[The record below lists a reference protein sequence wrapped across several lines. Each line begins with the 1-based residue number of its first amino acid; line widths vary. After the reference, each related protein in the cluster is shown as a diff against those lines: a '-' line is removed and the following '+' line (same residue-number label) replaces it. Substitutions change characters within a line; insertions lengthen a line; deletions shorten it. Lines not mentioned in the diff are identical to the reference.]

1 MDIEEFKEQLTAD
14 IMKEVGDKM
23 EFDFRKVEKLNESY
37 EAITIKPEGCNIG
50 MNLNVDKLFSDYKE
64 GVLFGDLVDRSL
76 DMIKHGLRNM
86 PVFDADKF
94 TDYEHMKNNLVMEVV
109 SAEANAELLKTIPHK
124 RMEDMAVVYRFIVDR
139 FMEKQASVLI
149 TNSILLQM
157 GVTPEQLHEDALRNA
172 PEVKPLVIQGMSE
185 VLAEMVGPEAA
196 ELMGIKP
203 EEPEKEQMYV
213 ASVPDKTHG
222 ASVIAYQDF
231 MDKAAERAGGDFFI
245 LPSSIHELLI
255 VPDTKEMDFKVLE
268 GMVREVNETQV
279 APEDKLTDSVY
290 HYDSKDKVFE
300 LAEKFFDRQN
310 SKETELEEPDVGK
323 KSVLEQ
329 LKEGKEE
336 AANIPKKEIAKD
348 VKVKSGETR

>member
-1 MDIEEFKEQLTAD
+1 MGFDEFKEQLTAD
-14 IMKEVGDKM
+14 IMGRLGSDMEFSFHKVDKM
-23 EFDFRKVEKLNESY
+23 NESY
-37 EAITIKPEGCNIG
+37 EAITIKPEGSNIG
-50 MNLNVDKLFSDYKE
+50 MNLNVDRIYGEYSD
-64 GVLFGDLVDRSL
+64 GVDYNEIL
-76 DMIKHGLRNM
+76 DKAVNTVERALENM
-86 PVFDADKF
+86 PGFDVDKV
-94 TDYEHMKNNLVMEVV
+94 TDYEHMKNKLVMEVV
-109 SAEANAELLKTIPHK
+109 SAETNAELLKNVPHK
-124 RMEDMAVVYRFIVDR
+124 RMEDMAIVYRFMINNNHG
-139 FMEKQASVLI
+139 EQAS
-149 TNSILLQM
+149 ILATDKIIEQM
-157 GVTPEQLHEDALRNA
+157 GITPEQLHEDALKNA

-185 VLAEMVGPEAA
+185 VLAEMVGPEQA
-196 ELMGIKP
+196 ELMGLRP

>member
-1 MDIEEFKEQLTAD
+1 MGFDEFKEQLTAD
-14 IMKEVGDKM
+14 IMGRLGSDM
-23 EFDFRKVEKLNESY
+23 EISFRKVDKMNESY
-37 EAITIKPEGCNIG
+37 EAITITPEGSNIG
-50 MNLNVDKLFSDYKE
+50 MNLNADRLYGEYEAGVAYDEVLDKAVSTVERALE
-64 GVLFGDLVDRSL
+64 
-76 DMIKHGLRNM
+76 NM
-86 PVFDADKF
+86 PGFDVDKF
-94 TDYEHMKNNLVMEVV
+94 TDYEHMKKSLVMEVV
-109 SAEANAELLKTIPHK
+109 SAETNAELLKTVPHK
-124 RMEDMAVVYRFIVDR
+124 RMEDMAVVYRFMIDHHNG
-139 FMEKQASVLI
+139 EQAS
-149 TNSILLQM
+149 ILVTDRIIEQM

-255 VPDTKEMDFKVLE
+255 VPDTKEMDFRVLE

-279 APEDKLTDSVY
+279 APEDKLTDNVY

-300 LAEKFFDRQN
+300 LAEKYFERQN
-310 SKETELEEPDVGK
+310 SKETELEEPDIGK

-329 LKEGKEE
+329 LKEGKDE
-336 AANIPKKEIAKD
+336 AAKIPRKEPVKD
-348 VKVKSGETR
+348 AKVKSGETR